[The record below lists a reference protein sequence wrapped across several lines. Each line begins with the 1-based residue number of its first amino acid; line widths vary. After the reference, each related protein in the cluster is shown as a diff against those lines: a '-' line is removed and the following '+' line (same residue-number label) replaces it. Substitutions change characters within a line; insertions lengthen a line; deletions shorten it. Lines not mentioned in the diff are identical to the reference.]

1 MGRDSGSRGNHFPVA
16 GMTYS
21 GGEDEFDGSYLAQIQ
36 QILFCC
42 PNFSMSQKRE
52 LPGANLRRA
61 PMPQSPFFSFPR
73 HASFFSLPPS
83 RPKRQEPRRRRART
97 RSWPEPCLLRPRRPP
112 RTPAGT
118 LAQALSFIPA
128 RSGGGEPARERVRT
142 RGVPRSAALV
152 RYSST
157 LASAAPEGYAAI
169 DGQ

>member
-61 PMPQSPFFSFPR
+61 PMPQSPFFFFP
-73 HASFFSLPPS
+73 ATCVVFFSPAIAPEAAGAQETTGAHPLLARALSSSSSPS
-83 RPKRQEPRRRRART
+83 SSDSCRNPRTGPLVHPGPQWRRRAR
-97 RSWPEPCLLRPRRPP
+97 
-112 RTPAGT
+112 A
-118 LAQALSFIPA
+118 
-128 RSGGGEPARERVRT
+128 
-142 RGVPRSAALV
+142 
-152 RYSST
+152 
-157 LASAAPEGYAAI
+157 
-169 DGQ
+169 